1 MCRVFL
7 FHGPLSSFSRSF
19 GLRSLCFAQF
29 LMVDTQTIAL
39 RPFCFCNLGFGADD
53 CYPTEG
59 HILRPL
65 GSLLLLDPEE
75 PSCLLLDGEA
85 ATFSRLGTAV
95 PQLSSGEP
103 ASVRGGASS
112 SCCWYLKQFP
122 YSLPS
127 VPCPPLQFRFVAT
140 SIPTLSVIF
149 SHLYVF
155 LLFRILMQAS
165 LVFYHLVSCCPYT

>member
-1 MCRVFL
+1 MSSVSGSRTVVVFL
-7 FHGPLSSFSRSF
+7 ALIWAPFAL
-19 GLRSLCFAQF
+19 LAQF
-29 LMVDTQTIAL
+29 LMVDTRAVAL
-39 RPFCFCNLGFGADD
+39 RPFCFCNLGFGAGD

-95 PQLSSGEP
+95 PQLASGEP

-112 SCCWYLKQFP
+112 SCSWYLKQFP

-140 SIPTLSVIF
+140 SIPTLLF
-149 SHLYVF
+149 SLISMSFSYF
-155 LLFRILMQAS
+155 EF
-165 LVFYHLVSCCPYT
+165 